1 LEAIAMKSLTSWLCY
16 SGALPLGLLLWLPAP
31 ALAESWATALASTK
45 PIEVSS
51 VKAQEREAAEELI
64 LESSLVL
71 AKPTSVVEFKRD
83 VALTPVEEPTES
95 TPSEPASEPVVP
107 SELSEPEATPTP
119 KPDDP
124 SLLPPEEPGAD
135 LTPDRQQ
142 QLLIEADRL
151 WQQGRREDAEFL
163 YRKAKNPFQ
172 AVAVSDR
179 PDPITDPA
187 QLPPA
192 GQVYWREAAA
202 GQQLNL
208 ATRMLVPLELLTE
221 QYPQFI
227 PGHLLY
233 TQVLLDQD
241 KPDTALE
248 VMERATT
255 FYPNQVDLVQTR
267 VTLLA
272 EQDRY
277 LEASI
282 AARQFAV
289 LHPNDPTAAE
299 FTALADENLRR
310 HRSRLR
316 ARMREN
322 AIANVLTG
330 ALSYALG
337 GGLFG
342 PFTAIQ
348 STVLLLRGESDVGE
362 GVARQL
368 SRQLD
373 LVEDEEVVAYVN
385 EIGQR
390 VAAVSGRSEFN
401 YEFYVVSDRE
411 LNAFALPG
419 GKVFINAGAI
429 LETESEA
436 ELAAL
441 LAHELSHAVLSHG
454 FQLVTQGNLT
464 ANVFQF
470 IPYGGIASD
479 LAVLSYSRDMERQA
493 DELGTRMLAAAGY
506 AADGLRNLMVTLQ
519 AQDEP
524 TAPFEWLSTHPDTDE
539 RIQRMEQQ
547 IEQNGYN
554 RYAFE
559 GVERHLAIQ
568 QQVEELLG
576 PESEDET
583 DSKKGAALRSL

>member
-1 LEAIAMKSLTSWLCY
+1 MKSFTTWLLY
-16 SGALPLGLLLWLPAP
+16 TGTLPLSLLVGVPTP
-31 ALAESWATALASTK
+31 ALADSWTAPLTDLNQPAVYAVEL
-45 PIEVSS
+45 P
-51 VKAQEREAAEELI
+51 AAEVNEAKANEIKAREINPDEELAVNPSLI
-64 LESSLVL
+64 LEKLSSV
-71 AKPTSVVEFKRD
+71 TFKRD
-83 VALTPVEEPTES
+83 PVLTPTDET
-95 TPSEPASEPVVP
+95 TP
-107 SELSEPEATPTP
+107 PEASPPPSTSEGSPPP

-124 SLLPPEEPGAD
+124 SLVTPDPPGAD
-135 LTPDRQQ
+135 LAPDRQQ
-142 QLLIEADRL
+142 QLLIEGDRL
-151 WQQGRREDAEFL
+151 WLQGRREEAEFL

-179 PDPITDPA
+179 PAPITDPA
-187 QLPPA
+187 QLPPGA
-192 GQVYWREAAA
+192 QVYWRETAA

-208 ATRMLVPLELLTE
+208 VTRMLVPLELLTE

-227 PGHLLY
+227 PAHLLY
-233 TQVLLDQD
+233 AQLLLDHD
-241 KPDTALE
+241 KPDTALQ

-255 FYPNQVDLVQTR
+255 LYPDQVDLVQTR
-267 VTLLA
+267 IALLA
-272 EQDRY
+272 DHRRY

-289 LHPNDPTAAE
+289 LHPDAETAAD

-310 HRSRLR
+310 HRARLR
-316 ARMREN
+316 GRLTGN

-342 PFTAIQ
+342 PFSAIQ

-368 SRQLD
+368 TQQLD
-373 LVEDEEVVAYVN
+373 LVEDEAVVGYIN

-401 YEFYVVSDRE
+401 YQFYVVRDRE

-419 GKVFINAGAI
+419 GQVFINAGAI
-429 LETESEA
+429 LNAHSEA
-436 ELAAL
+436 ELAGL
-441 LAHELSHAVLSHG
+441 LAHELAHAVLSHG
-454 FQLVTQGNLT
+454 FQLVTEGNLT

-470 IPYGGIASD
+470 IPYGGIAAD
-479 LAVLSYSRDMERQA
+479 LVVLSYSRDMERQA
-493 DELGTRMLAAAGY
+493 DALGTRMLATSGY

-519 AQDEP
+519 AENESA
-524 TAPFEWLSTHPDTDE
+524 APFEWLSTHPDTEE
-539 RIQRMEQQ
+539 RIRTIEMQ

-554 RYAFE
+554 RYAYE

-568 QQVEELLG
+568 QQVETLLG
-576 PESEDET
+576 SESE
-583 DSKKGAALRSL
+583 KK